1 MAYKIDALL
10 DKNGD
15 KILPITRTNAI
26 YDANDARLD
35 NLLAGIDSEIAET
48 NTKIIGKNLAG
59 QSVPPVSGTTVTA
72 GENAEIFND
81 YRERTFNTSG
91 NPAAGNIASG
101 NYSHAEGC
109 RTTASGGHSHA
120 EGIATIASGGQ
131 SHAEG
136 NWTTAS
142 GSNSHAEGSVTTASG
157 DHSHAEGGE
166 TTASGGCSHAEGYQ
180 TTASGF
186 MSHAEGTNTTASGA
200 QSHAEG
206 AYTKANGDFSHAG
219 GLQTIANTYQC
230 VIGKFNISSAGA
242 TGHDDTTG
250 DIFIIGNG
258 GTSGRKNAFRVTT
271 AGKAYGLSNFSGSGA
286 DYAEM
291 WEIEGGNPDN
301 DDWRGY
307 FVTVNANNKICKAS
321 PNDYILGAIS
331 TTPCVVGD
339 VQSEIWHDMYLK
351 DVFGEKL
358 IETVEV
364 EETIDEDGIVTPAH
378 TEKRWVLNPEYDPD
392 KKYISRD
399 QRPEWATVGL
409 MGKLVVIDD
418 GTCVPGQ
425 FCKVADGGIATASS
439 NTEGYRVLERKNE
452 NHIRIMFR

>member
-35 NLLAGIDSEIAET
+35 NLLTGIDSKIAET

-59 QSVPPVSGTTVTA
+59 QSVSPVSGTTVTA
-72 GENAEIFND
+72 GNNAEIFND
-81 YRERTFNTSG
+81 YRERKYNESG
-91 NPAAGNIASG
+91 GVSAGNVASG
-101 NYSHAEGC
+101 S
-109 RTTASGGHSHA
+109 HSHA
-120 EGIATIASGGQ
+120 EGIL
-131 SHAEG
+131 
-136 NWTTAS
+136 TTAS
-142 GSNSHAEGSVTTASG
+142 GSYSHAEGQLTLASG
-157 DHSHAEGGE
+157 TYSHAEGFKATASGGSSHASGNQ
-166 TTASGGCSHAEGYQ
+166 TTASGGNSYTEGLG
-180 TTASGF
+180 TTASGYCA
-186 MSHAEGTNTTASGA
+186 HAEGNNTTAAG
-200 QSHAEG
+200 
-206 AYTKANGDFSHAG
+206 TNSHAG
-219 GLQTIANTYQC
+219 GVGTRANDYQC
-230 VIGKFNISSAGA
+230 AYGRYNKSTSGP
-242 TGHDDTTG
+242 TSLTDTTG

-258 GTSGRKNAFRVTT
+258 TAWDARSNAFRVTT

-301 DDWRGY
+301 EDWRGY

-331 TTPCVVGD
+331 TTPCVIGD

-378 TEKRWVLNPEYDPD
+378 TAKRWVLNPEYDPD

-439 NTEGYRVLERKNE
+439 NTEGYRVLERKDE